1 MVDFTPLSYGDYVLP
16 DWSQAVGWLMA
27 VASVGLIPIF
37 AVYHVWRSYRLPD
50 YEGLNFLRVSALA
63 LILQLLLRLTYCAL
77 IGKC

>member
-27 VASVGLIPIF
+27 VASIGLIPIF

-50 YEGLNFLRVSALA
+50 YEGLNFLRVWIDWHIISFFV
-63 LILQLLLRLTYCAL
+63 LRYWCEFVNF
-77 IGKC
+77 